1 MKTLLFAVPMGG
13 LVTLALKY
21 MADRLS
27 SDALALAIGLSFG
40 VLAILPSMV
49 LVLWASNRTPNYL
62 DSEPPTID
70 AYPTTYADEVTPYTH
85 LARRAMGMQPLLTRQ
100 QQIDQLRAA
109 LDYIEAQEVEATR

>member
-1 MKTLLFAVPMGG
+1 MGG

-49 LVLWASNRTPNYL
+49 LVLWANNRTPNYI
-62 DSEPPTID
+62 DPPTID

-85 LARRAMGMQPLLTRQ
+85 LARRAMGMPALPTRQ

-109 LDYIEAQEVEATR
+109 LDYIEAQEVSR